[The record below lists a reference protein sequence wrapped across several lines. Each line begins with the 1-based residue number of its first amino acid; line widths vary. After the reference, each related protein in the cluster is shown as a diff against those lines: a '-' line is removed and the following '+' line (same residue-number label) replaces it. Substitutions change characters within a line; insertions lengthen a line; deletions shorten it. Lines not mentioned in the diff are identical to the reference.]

1 MAFRW
6 DGVDLSCLCQGG
18 RHAEL
23 DISDESFDRSE
34 PSVAR
39 GGAVAPLFLD
49 VSEEIE
55 DQRGVDLFEAD
66 L

>member
-1 MAFRW
+1 MAFPGN
-6 DGVDLSCLCQGG
+6 GVDLPRLCQGG

-39 GGAVAPLFLD
+39 GGAVATLFLD

-55 DQRGVDLFEAD
+55 DQRDVNLFEAD